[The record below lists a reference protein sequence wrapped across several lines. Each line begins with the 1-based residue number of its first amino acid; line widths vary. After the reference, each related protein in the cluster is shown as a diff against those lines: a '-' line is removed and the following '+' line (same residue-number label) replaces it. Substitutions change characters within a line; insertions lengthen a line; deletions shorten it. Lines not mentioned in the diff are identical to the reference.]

1 MSARLIMALAL
12 AGLIGFGAG
21 ASWMKWQTSSVQ
33 TTGDN
38 AIQPSSDEAQRE
50 YRKEFFGG
58 DPDRDVRGGQELKPR
73 W

>member
-21 ASWMKWQTSSVQ
+21 ASWMKWQSSSLQ
-33 TTGDN
+33 TIGGN
-38 AIQPSSDEAQRE
+38 ATLPSSDEAQRE
-50 YRKEFFGG
+50 HREKFFYG
-58 DPDRDVRGGQELKPR
+58 DPERDVRGGQELKPR

>member
-21 ASWMKWQTSSVQ
+21 ATWMKWQSSSVQ
-33 TTGDN
+33 VPGGGVS
-38 AIQPSSDEAQRE
+38 QPSADEAQRE
-50 YRKEFFGG
+50 HREKFFNG
-58 DPDRDVRGGQELKPR
+58 DPERNVRGGQELKPR

>member
-21 ASWMKWQTSSVQ
+21 ASWMKGQTSSVQ
-33 TTGDN
+33 TTGGS
-38 AIQPSSDEAQRE
+38 ATQPSSDEARRAHRE
-50 YRKEFFGG
+50 KFFDG
-58 DPDRDVRGGQELKPR
+58 DPERNVRGGQELKPR

>member
-1 MSARLIMALAL
+1 MSARLIMVLAL

-38 AIQPSSDEAQRE
+38 VIQPSSDEVQRE

-58 DPDRDVRGGQELKPR
+58 DADRDVRGGQELKPR